1 MSGTASLERLCGGM
15 IVGGYLGQAP
25 TTTFLAS
32 LSRGHLGGAI
42 LFKRNLPSIEAAFD
56 SCARLLATLG
66 SGPPPILAVDQE
78 GGRVVRLPPPATRLP
93 PMMALASLGDESLV
107 ERAGRVT
114 AGELAALGFNLD
126 FAPVLDVNT
135 NPSNPVIGDRA
146 FGTTP
151 EQVCRFALA
160 FARGLRAGGVA
171 ACGKHFPGHGDTS
184 VDSHLALPSVGA
196 SIERL
201 RAVELVPFRA
211 AIEAGIES
219 LMSAHVVCEALAP
232 GRPATLAPEI
242 ATGLLRGELGF
253 EGVLFSDDLEMRA
266 ISARWSTG
274 EAAVGA
280 VRAGCDALLVCE
292 SEERQHDAHEALVR
306 ACEADAGFRARCE
319 QAAARV
325 GTLRGRLPAGP
336 ARCAGE
342 MASALRAQEAREL
355 VGEIA
360 LRLGQIPDARGARRT

>member
-1 MSGTASLERLCGGM
+1 MGGFPGPTAGEALLDRIRTGRADG
-15 IVGGYLGQAP
+15 V
-25 TTTFLAS
+25 
-32 LSRGHLGGAI
+32 I
-42 LFKRNLPSIEAAFD
+42 LFRRNLATPAAI
-56 SCARLLATLG
+56 AELNRTLRAAAPAERPLLV
-66 SGPPPILAVDQE
+66 AVDQE
-78 GGRVVRLPPPATRLP
+78 GGRVQRVREPATVWP
-93 PMMALASLGDESLV
+93 PMRRLGARGDPTLT
-107 ERAGRVT
+107 ERVGRAV
-114 AGELAALGFNLD
+114 GDELAALGFNLD